1 MGRLIAK
8 ILAWL
13 AILLGLALLIQPTA
27 AQWWTSTRNA
37 KTAAQFAARAEAQP
51 TAPAAEETT
60 AEPPEPERAYP
71 ELYAAMQD
79 YNAEIYAGGQS
90 GLTDPFAY
98 EEAPLDLAAYGYD
111 DDVLAVLWIPRLNLE
126 LPVYL
131 GASREN
137 LAKGAA
143 LLGQTSMPL
152 GGENTNTVIAAHRGY
167 YGAEM
172 LRNVQ
177 QIQVGDKIQLTT
189 PWETLI
195 YRVSELKIIDPSDIN
210 AVLIQPGRD
219 LLTLSTC
226 HPYTRNSQRYLVI
239 AEHDTAAA
247 DTTKEEDLQES
258 AATWDETPRQ
268 VTVEDAGG
276 SSIAEV
282 APQALTPI
290 AGGGQRGIRGERDL
304 QYHDL
309 AGKQRTVGRA
319 GGYCRRRWHYGDM
332 EKTPG
337 GLTMQ
342 YTQQAAAVTAEVNKA
357 VQGKQQTVNTIWM
370 AMLAGGHV
378 LIEDIPGVGKTTLA
392 LAFAR
397 ALDLKESR
405 VQFTPDVLPSD
416 LVGFSVYQKE
426 TGKFVYHAGAVMCN
440 LFLGDEINRT
450 SSRTQSALLEVM
462 EEGTVTVDGVTRP
475 VPAPFTVIATE
486 NPIGAAGTQMLPQSQ
501 LDRFMVCAVM
511 GYPDEEAELAI
522 LAGQSKGR
530 LLDRV
535 RPVAG
540 QADLLAMQQ
549 EVSTVFVHELMYRY
563 IVALAQASRKDPRL
577 AVGLSPRATLA
588 LTSMTR
594 AAAYLAG
601 RDFVA
606 PQDVTAVFDAV
617 ARHRLVL
624 NDQAR
629 AGGETV
635 DSVMQDLLRTVPRP
649 RPEKADRHGR

>member
-98 EEAPLDLAAYGYD
+98 EEAPLDLAAYGY

-282 APQALTPI
+282 APQALTPLPGEGSAESEGSAISNTMIWLENNALWAGLVVI
-290 AGGGQRGIRGERDL
+290 AAAVGIMVIW
-304 QYHDL
+304 
-309 AGKQRTVGRA
+309 K
-319 GGYCRRRWHYGDM
+319 
-332 EKTPG
+332 KTPG
-337 GLTMQ
+337 GCQ
-342 YTQQAAAVTAEVNKA
+342 QHTQQAAAVTAEVNKA

-475 VPAPFTVIATE
+475 VPAPFTVIATQ

>member
-219 LLTLSTC
+219 LLTLSTGARHRRC
-226 HPYTRNSQRYLVI
+226 GHHQRGGFAGKRRYLGRN
-239 AEHDTAAA
+239 AAPG
-247 DTTKEEDLQES
+247 D
-258 AATWDETPRQ
+258 R
-268 VTVEDAGG
+268 GG
-276 SSIAEV
+276 CRRKLHCRSG
-282 APQALTPI
+282 PPGTDPI

-475 VPAPFTVIATE
+475 VPAPFTVIATQ